1 MGLKQCKCIRHTLRG
16 GRMRCLPL
24 PAIILSQG
32 VVYGAKKD
40 VSCTTSRGARRAS
53 AEVCRRQGSVA
64 LAIGKAQQW
73 RKAVG

>member
-32 VVYGAKKD
+32 VVCGVKKT
-40 VSCTTSRGARRAS
+40 CRARRLEVQGGRD